1 MRKKNLQKI
10 IIVPII
16 ISMVLISGAF
26 PKNITFAATLKVVN
40 ANSINV
46 RSGAGASYKLLGKLT
61 RNTKIS
67 VTSETKGWSKFTYNG
82 KTAYVCSKYLIN
94 ATTTKYVNADSLNV
108 RSGAGTKYKV
118 LGKLKR
124 NAKISVI

>member
-1 MRKKNLQKI
+1 MIKKNLQKI
-10 IIVPII
+10 IIAPII
-16 ISMVLISGAF
+16 ISTVLISGAF

-67 VTSETKGWSKFTYNG
+67 VTSETKGGVSLLTMEKLLM
-82 KTAYVCSKYLIN
+82 YV
-94 ATTTKYVNADSLNV
+94 VN
-108 RSGAGTKYKV
+108 
-118 LGKLKR
+118 
-124 NAKISVI
+124 I